1 MKDATGRQ
9 SIKESFSPM
18 VRKMVNIRPKT
29 ERPIPLSLYYSYF
42 HIKPLIMYRVDKNQT
57 MER

>member
-9 SIKESFSPM
+9 SIKESFLPT
-18 VRKMVNIRPKT
+18 VRKTVNIRPKT

>member
-1 MKDATGRQ
+1 MKDGTGRH

-29 ERPIPLSLYYSYF
+29 ERLIPLSLYYSYF
-42 HIKPLIMYRVDKNQT
+42 HIKALIMYQVDKNQT
-57 MER
+57 VER

>member
-9 SIKESFSPM
+9 SIKESFLPM
-18 VRKMVNIRPKT
+18 VRKMVNIRLKT